1 MVPRSRDNRLT
12 GEPRKRILHG
22 LMQGCVKALNTPF
35 RRRRS
40 AALRGNLQPG
50 QPASDTA
57 TFSRVKP

>member
-22 LMQGCVKALNTPF
+22 LMQGCVKALNPPF

-40 AALRGNLQPG
+40 AALRGNL
-50 QPASDTA
+50 
-57 TFSRVKP
+57 